1 MCEKYYSELKIFKN
15 LADELNQNGGA
26 YFVVIANHELYRFLY
41 PYEPY
46 LDFYNKNPVEFITKK
61 IISLNKFLKVCL
73 DTVDFYDFNLHRL
86 KGGSKIISN
95 SSSLEQNTSNL
106 YTSLWNQ
113 LNKEIILDESKEL
126 LEKRLSKVIIE
137 NHIKD
142 KIVLDMG
149 CGSGRYSIALS
160 LLGASKVYAVD
171 LFEQSYQ
178 QAYKIAEENILNI
191 EFLEGNFHE
200 LPFENEK
207 FDFVFSNGTV
217 HHSTSIKKS
226 LLEYKR
232 VLKKDH
238 YGFLYIYADKGIFWN
253 TRKVMREIF
262 KNIPAEYTNIVL
274 NMMGMP
280 SNRFIFSDVWHVPI
294 EKHTSRKK
302 LEDMLDD
309 LSLSYEKIISNN
321 STDLDYAVGKFLESD
336 VMWGDGEHRYI
347 IHKKDKQ

>member
-1 MCEKYYSELKIFKN
+1 MCEKYYNELKIFKN
-15 LADELNQNGGA
+15 IADELIQNGGA

-46 LDFYNKNPVEFITKK
+46 LDFHNKNPVDFITKK
-61 IISLNKFLKVCL
+61 IISLNNFLKVCL
-73 DTVDFYDFNLHRL
+73 DTVEFYDLNLHRL
-86 KGGSKIISN
+86 KDDRSMISN
-95 SSSLEQNTSNL
+95 SDSLEKNTSNL

-113 LNKEIILDESKEL
+113 FDKETILVESKKL
-126 LEKRLSKVIIE
+126 LEKRISKEIIE
-137 NHIKD
+137 DHIKD
-142 KIVLDMG
+142 KVVLDMG

-160 LLGASKVYAVD
+160 LLGASKVFAID

-178 QAYKIAEENILNI
+178 KSIKIAEDNKLNI
-191 EFLEGNFHE
+191 EFLESNFHE
-200 LPFENEK
+200 LPFEDEK
-207 FDFVFSNGTV
+207 FDFVFSNGTI

-226 LLEYKR
+226 LVEYRR
-232 VLKKDH
+232 VLKENH

-262 KNIPAEYTNIVL
+262 KNIPAEYTNTVL

-302 LEDMLDD
+302 LENMLED
-309 LSLSYEKIISNN
+309 LSLSYEKIVSNN
-321 STDLDYAVGKFLESD
+321 STDLDYAIDNNLLEAD

-347 IHKKDKQ
+347 IHKRES